1 MIGLKITVSLEKT
14 EAATIAEN
22 LTNAARLAVEL
33 GSFPS
38 HLLGTSMPPVRHTAG
53 TIPAVQTASNSE
65 TASLTILLTGDEK
78 LRQLNRQFLGI
89 DAPTDV
95 LSFPAGETDP
105 DTGEYYLGDVVISFP
120 RAQAQAQERGHSTAE
135 ELDLLVVHGV
145 LHLLGYDHADAEE
158 RDRMWAVQQ
167 QVLNQLGREIKLADE
182 PIF

>member
-1 MIGLKITVSLEKT
+1 
-14 EAATIAEN
+14 
-22 LTNAARLAVEL
+22 
-33 GSFPS
+33 
-38 HLLGTSMPPVRHTAG
+38 
-53 TIPAVQTASNSE
+53 
-65 TASLTILLTGDEK
+65 
-78 LRQLNRQFLGI
+78 
-89 DAPTDV
+89 V

-145 LHLLGYDHADAEE
+145 LHLLGYDHADVEE